1 MDKNFLTPQ
10 EIVNYTLE
18 TGIKKAKLSWLAA
31 LILGILAGS
40 FIAFGAFAA
49 NLISHSVENFGL
61 AKFLG
66 AAVFPVGLMLVVMA
80 GGELFTGNTLMSIAL
95 AERKI
100 TLKAM
105 LNNWFWVYAGN
116 FVGSLLV
123 AYLVGSSGMLMLNNG
138 LVAAAAL
145 KTAAIK
151 ANLTFGA
158 AFIRGIL
165 CNILVVLA
173 VWLAYGA
180 KDVAGKVLG
189 IWFPVMTFV
198 LSGYEHSIANMYYF
212 AVGVQAKALG
222 VNDLAHLTPKLL
234 ANLNWGHIWLYNL
247 IPVTLGNIVG
257 GSILIGLGYWLV
269 YLYLPRVKE
278 LSFGGL
284 LKKLSI
290 NVEKPKLQENN

>member
-1 MDKNFLTPQ
+1 MEKNFLTPQ
-10 EIVNYTLE
+10 EIVNFTLE
-18 TGIKKAKLSWLAA
+18 TGIKKAKLNFLASF
-31 LILGILAGS
+31 ILGILAGS
-40 FIAFGAFAA
+40 YIAFGAFAA
-49 NLISHSVENFGL
+49 NLISHSVENFGI

-80 GGELFTGNTLMSIAL
+80 GGELFTGNTLMTIAL

-105 LNNWFWVYAGN
+105 LNNWLWVYAGN
-116 FVGSLLV
+116 FVGSFLV
-123 AYLVGSSGMLMLNNG
+123 AYLVGRSGMLELNKG

-145 KTAAIK
+145 RTAALK
-151 ANLTFGA
+151 ANLTFSE

-180 KDVAGKVLG
+180 KDVVGKVVG
-189 IWFPVMTFV
+189 IWFPIMTFV

-212 AVGVQAKALG
+212 AVGLQAKALG
-222 VNDLAHLTPKLL
+222 VAKLAHLKSEFLT
-234 ANLNWGHIWLYNL
+234 NLNWGHIWLYNL
-247 IPVTLGNIVG
+247 IPVTLGNIFG

-269 YLYLPRVKE
+269 YLYLPRVNE
-278 LSFGGL
+278 LSLAGL
-284 LKKLSI
+284 LKKFI
-290 NVEKPKLQENN
+290 FGVEKPKLQENN